1 MFCVLFML
9 VCVVEHRKA
18 VAIKATV
25 TMIVHAKKVSM
36 EVDGNALFL
45 LLSAG

>member
-1 MFCVLFML
+1 MSCVLFML
-9 VCVVEHRKA
+9 DCIVEQRKA

-45 LLSAG
+45 LFKCR

>member
-1 MFCVLFML
+1 ML
-9 VCVVEHRKA
+9 VCIVELRKA
-18 VAIKATV
+18 VDIKAAA

-45 LLSAG
+45 L